1 MSSSPRVLVAGLGG
15 TIAMTGD
22 AVGGVTPTLS
32 ARDLVGAVPGL
43 DGSADLEVV
52 TFRNQPGAALTI
64 GDLVELSGLL
74 ARGFAD
80 GVVGAVITQ
89 GTDTIEETAYVLG
102 LLHPGDEPIAVTGAM
117 RNPTLAGADGPAN
130 LLAAVRVAASPE
142 ARGLGCVVV
151 LADEIHAA
159 GRVRKTHTS
168 SVAAFTSPVGGPLG
182 YLSEGRPHV
191 LNRPHRPRALPI
203 PPVGPSPRV
212 GLYTATLGDD
222 GGLLP
227 VLAASLDG
235 LVIAGFGVG
244 HVPASWVPHL
254 AAIARRIPVVLT
266 SRTGAGF
273 TATSTYGYPG
283 AERDLLARGLISG
296 GALDPYKCRLL
307 LQLLLATATSAG
319 EVREAFTGITRAVD
333 RK

>member
-22 AVGGVTPTLS
+22 AAGGVSPTLS
-32 ARDLVGAVPGL
+32 ARDLVDAVPGL
-43 DGSADLEVV
+43 DGSGADLEVV
-52 TFRNQPGAALTI
+52 TFRNRPGAALTL

-80 GVVGAVITQ
+80 GVVGAVVTQ

-102 LLHPGDEPIAVTGAM
+102 LLHPGDEPIVVTG
-117 RNPTLAGADGPAN
+117 
-130 LLAAVRVAASPE
+130 
-142 ARGLGCVVV
+142 
-151 LADEIHAA
+151 
-159 GRVRKTHTS
+159 
-168 SVAAFTSPVGGPLG
+168 
-182 YLSEGRPHV
+182 
-191 LNRPHRPRALPI
+191 RALPL
-203 PPVGPSPRV
+203 PPVGLSPTV

-227 VLAASLDG
+227 VLAGSLDG

-244 HVPASWVPHL
+244 HVPESWVPHL

-283 AERDLLARGLISG
+283 AERDLLARGLITG

-307 LQLLLATATSAG
+307 LQLLLATTPSAG
-319 EVREAFTGITRAVD
+319 EAREAFIDITRAAD
-333 RK
+333 RR